1 MAHFGIL
8 TPRLYRRVVP
18 QGMKYKKNT
27 MKSYN
32 EKMSTNYTNMKH
44 HGTVNVK
51 NDSISVQNSLF

>member
-8 TPRLYRRVVP
+8 TPRPYRRAVP

-32 EKMSTNYTNMKH
+32 EKMSTNYTKDEIPIYS
-44 HGTVNVK
+44 K
-51 NDSISVQNSLF
+51 C